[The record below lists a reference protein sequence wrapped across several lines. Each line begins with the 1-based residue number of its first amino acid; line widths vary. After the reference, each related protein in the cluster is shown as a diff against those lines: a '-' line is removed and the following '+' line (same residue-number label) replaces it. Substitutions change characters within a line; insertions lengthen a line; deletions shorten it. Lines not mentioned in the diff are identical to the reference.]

1 MHSYL
6 RFLLLGAFAAAGVG
20 IAISLALHTRL
31 TSQDADSTAAQA
43 FFAGKAKT
51 PSQVSL
57 EHETPTEDVAEK
69 VSADPDTVQAR
80 VQLTSAQVEVQPA
93 SVSQSGVNIATSEVP
108 AQYAPYHGAV
118 TQQIQQLQETLVR
131 AADVTKQSQLER
143 IEKTLD
149 RVQEAAQQNE
159 RILNAALTTMLQTSR
174 SQPPVTTVAQVTPQE
189 SNAVDPF
196 AEPSLV
202 APSAPK
208 PDTQPGSPTDPQ
220 AEPPV
225 PSLFAPG
232 GLPGTGNEAA
242 EPLPEPKPAQAK
254 VHKDEGDDKLTIN
267 TRNSDIREVLE
278 LLSEQ
283 AGLNILATKN
293 VQGTVSA
300 SLTNVDIQT
309 ALDAIL
315 RSTGFVARRDGNF
328 IYVGRPEDLQDMD
341 NLQEQIGTR
350 IYRTNYVKAAEL
362 QTLIAPMLTPQIG
375 VTTVSSP
382 AKVDIPAST
391 TQTGGDD
398 FAGGEVL
405 LVRDYE
411 AVLRQIDEI
420 VVEVDQR
427 PQQVAIEAMILSV
440 NLKDTNKLGVNFE
453 VLRDKNNVRLVTG
466 SPLANLASINV
477 ANGGLNFGFL
487 DGSLA
492 AFIDALE
499 TVGDTNV
506 IAAPRLMCLNKQRAE
521 ILIGDQK
528 GFVSTTQTETA
539 TTQTVEFLD
548 VGTQLRIRPFI
559 SSDGMIRMEVHPE
572 LSTGD
577 VQLVGTFA
585 LPNKT
590 VTQVTTNIMCYD
602 GCTVILGGLIREDLA
617 TSASQIPFVGSLP
630 VIGTAFRRKTDT
642 TTRNELIVLI
652 TPRIVN
658 EPHAAQEGAQA
669 SGEFLQRQ
677 AIYADKMSPIGKRH
691 YARRY
696 LRLAQSA
703 WQNGNPRMAQLY
715 VNLALHFDPLNAD
728 IINLRNEIIGMSGA
742 NHPMVNPS
750 APVRPVLPSW
760 RDPGGAPQ
768 RLNWP
773 AQPPD
778 SMPPGEVFFESAKK
792 PSPQTP
798 STAPSKS
805 SVLETA
811 QKSKEQAPGIVKEA
825 QPTLR

>member
-1 MHSYL
+1 MHSFL
-6 RFLLLGAFAAAGVG
+6 RVLLLGVFAAAGVG
-20 IAISLALHTRL
+20 LAVSLALYTQPPSPDGDQSPAH
-31 TSQDADSTAAQA
+31 A
-43 FFAGKAKT
+43 FFPSKVKA
-51 PSQVSL
+51 PPQVPTQHEDSASGGATVDSAERDAAK
-57 EHETPTEDVAEK
+57 EH
-69 VSADPDTVQAR
+69 
-80 VQLTSAQVEVQPA
+80 VQPA
-93 SVSQSGVNIATSEVP
+93 SAPPVARLVSVVP
-108 AQYAPYHGAV
+108 ARPDNEANEHPLQYPPYQDAV
-118 TQQIQQLQETLVR
+118 SQQIQQLHETLVR

-174 SQPPVTTVAQVTPQE
+174 NQPAVTTVSQVRPQE
-189 SNAVDPF
+189 NEPINPITEPAVAP
-196 AEPSLV
+196 PVVPKLV
-202 APSAPK
+202 AQANA
-208 PDTQPGSPTDPQ
+208 QNGAQ
-220 AEPPV
+220 AEPPL
-225 PSLFAPG
+225 PSLF
-232 GLPGTGNEAA
+232 GTGGSPNGSPNTGEEAP
-242 EPLPEPKPAQAK
+242 EPLPNPKPAQAK

-300 SLTNVDIQT
+300 SLSNVDIQT

-315 RSTGFVARRDGNF
+315 QSTGFVARREGHF

-341 NLQEQIGTR
+341 NLRDQIGTR
-350 IYRTNYVKAAEL
+350 IYRTNYVKASEL
-362 QTLIAPMLTPQIG
+362 QTLIAPLLTPSIG
-375 VTTVSSP
+375 RTTVSSP
-382 AKVDIPAST
+382 SDIDIPAST

-411 AVLRQIDEI
+411 AVLRQVDEI

-427 PQQVAIEAMILSV
+427 PRQVAIEAMILSV

-453 VLRDKNNVRLVTG
+453 LLRDKNNVRLVSG
-466 SPLANLASINV
+466 SPLASLANINV

-492 AFIDALE
+492 GFIDALE
-499 TVGDTNV
+499 TIGDTNV

-572 LSTGD
+572 LSTGE

-602 GCTVILGGLIREDLA
+602 GCTVIIGGLIREDLST
-617 TSASQIPFVGSLP
+617 TSSQIPFVGNLP
-630 VIGTAFRRKTDT
+630 VIGPAFRRKTDT
-642 TTRNELIVLI
+642 TTRNEVIVLI
-652 TPRIVN
+652 TPRIVQ
-658 EPHAAQEGAQA
+658 EPQAAQEGAQLSA
-669 SGEFLQRQ
+669 EFLQRQ

-691 YARRY
+691 YGRRY

-703 WQNGNPRMAQLY
+703 WEEGNPRMAQLY
-715 VNLALHFDPLNAD
+715 VNLALHFDPLNAE
-728 IINLRNEIIGMSGA
+728 IISLRNEIVGFSGA
-742 NHPMVNPS
+742 GLPIGNHAGHPIGHP
-750 APVRPVLPSW
+750 PGPGVRPALPSW

-768 RLNWP
+768 RLDWP
-773 AQPPD
+773 TQPPGF
-778 SMPPGEVFFESAKK
+778 MPPPGEVI
-792 PSPQTP
+792 
-798 STAPSKS
+798 
-805 SVLETA
+805 LGTA
-811 QKSKEQAPGIVKEA
+811 QKPKTQSQSIVKEA
-825 QPTLR
+825 QPILR